1 MQCDSHIMVR
11 CDSHS
16 CNVYSQCAGTCQ
28 AFNMTIQPVSPQSE
42 NWEWWMRMEEDSCTV
57 RLRASNQQTWICL
70 TDLNELITNP
80 LSLDALIISGWPLS
94 VFVQQRSRLFVG
106 GDLALVLCASQIQG
120 PKVSCLWPGC
130 HRIRTYGSRGRA
142 VFYWHVALNM
152 LCPWSHHVSPQIW
165 ILSDSASLWHPLGMA
180 KRFVVLAPDSRE

>member
-1 MQCDSHIMVR
+1 MRWNLSGIQHDNS
-11 CDSHS
+11 
-16 CNVYSQCAGTCQ
+16 TCQ
-28 AFNMTIQPVSPQSE
+28 PAVGKLRVMDEDGGRFLYCSLEGKQPTNLDLPH
-42 NWEWWMRMEEDSCTV
+42 WFEWADHKSSISRC
-57 RLRASNQQTWICL
+57 I
-70 TDLNELITNP
+70 
-80 LSLDALIISGWPLS
+80 IISGWPLS

-180 KRFVVLAPDSRE
+180 KRCWHLQA